1 MVLRKRE
8 TNNLK
13 DNLPAD
19 EPWRVFRI
27 MSEFVD
33 GFETLRSLGDA
44 VSMFG
49 SARFSSSNK
58 YYKKASETAELFS
71 KNGYAV
77 ITGGGHGIME
87 AANKGAKEA
96 KGESVGLNIMLPM
109 EQQQNE
115 FITLPLEFRYF
126 FVRKL
131 MFVKYTKAFIVFPG
145 GFGTLDE
152 FFEAVT
158 LIQTNKIESLPII
171 LYGKEYWKGLLD
183 WIKDKCLSEETID
196 EFDLD
201 LFKLTDDPNEI
212 LKIVNDFYTEQ

>member
-1 MVLRKRE
+1 MVLRKRK

-13 DNLPAD
+13 DNLPVD

-33 GFETLRSLGDA
+33 GFETLRSLGNA
-44 VSMFG
+44 VTVFG
-49 SARFSSSNK
+49 SARFSSDSK
-58 YYKKASETAELFS
+58 YYQKASETAALFS

-152 FFEAVT
+152 FFEIVT
-158 LIQTNKIESLPII
+158 LIQTNKIESFPVI
-171 LYGKEYWKGLLD
+171 LYGKEYWAGLLS
-183 WIKDKCLSEETID
+183 WIKDKCLAEKTID
-196 EFDLD
+196 DFDLD

-212 LKIVNDFYTEQ
+212 LQIVNDFYIEK